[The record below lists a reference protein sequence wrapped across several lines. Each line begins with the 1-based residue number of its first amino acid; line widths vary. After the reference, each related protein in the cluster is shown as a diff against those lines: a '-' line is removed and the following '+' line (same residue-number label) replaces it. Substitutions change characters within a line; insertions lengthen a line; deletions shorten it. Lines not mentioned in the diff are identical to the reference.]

1 MNKDPVVAAALRTS
15 SPSSSSS
22 STSIVR
28 LQSAQKSYGA
38 TAVPSLHVQIATP
51 DPSQFNGMYD
61 DSGFD
66 DDLEDVVDIA
76 DSYRFMSRYYG
87 LVPLTTLTFFAG
99 LIALITWGWPPSS
112 DEVDEGQVY
121 PHPFFWKAFLIGT
134 FASMA
139 VQSLRVPMFILVS
152 WLPLGGNAAVVVS
165 TAAHVVV
172 HEACRLVSVP
182 LTIPSP
188 TSGFHSSYWL
198 GLGWG
203 AAEAAWGIVQGYSQ
217 LSLYEDLSDPWA
229 IRDLSCDECEE
240 DECLPEELD
249 LEDEAGAN
257 DDLAELED
265 RVEILERMRA
275 RGELEDV
282 MGLPFPLIPFALHV
296 LWRIDTLI
304 LNLGLTLIL
313 SGFYFDP
320 EPIYKHESAAVA
332 RDWPPIAPKPTPSRW
347 LPLAWVAVTVV
358 HIALSLVWKVVGRVG
373 VGAVTWGGL
382 IVALGSVFAGL
393 GVWGGVV

>member
-1 MNKDPVVAAALRTS
+1 
-15 SPSSSSS
+15 
-22 STSIVR
+22 
-28 LQSAQKSYGA
+28 
-38 TAVPSLHVQIATP
+38 
-51 DPSQFNGMYD
+51 
-61 DSGFD
+61 
-66 DDLEDVVDIA
+66 
-76 DSYRFMSRYYG
+76 MSRFYG
-87 LVPLTTLTFFAG
+87 LVPLITLAFFAG
-99 LIALITWGWPPSS
+99 LIALVTWGWPPSD
-112 DEVDEGQVY
+112 DEKDEGQAY
-121 PHPFFWKAFLIGT
+121 PHPFFWKAFLVGT

-152 WLPLGGNAAVVVS
+152 WLPLSGTGAVFVS
-165 TAAHVVV
+165 TVAHVIV

-182 LTIPSP
+182 LTVPSI

-203 AAEAAWGIVQGYSQ
+203 VAEAAWGIVQGYEQ
-217 LSLYEDLSDPWA
+217 LNLYEDLSDPWA
-229 IRDLSCDECEE
+229 IEDLACQECNDEGLCPVPE
-240 DECLPEELD
+240 DMDP
-249 LEDEAGAN
+249 EDEAGAN
-257 DDLAELED
+257 DDLAELEH

-275 RGELEDV
+275 RAELEDV

-320 EPIYKHESAAVA
+320 EPIYKHEGIVTA

-347 LPLAWVAVTVV
+347 LPLAWVAVTLV
-358 HIALSLVWKVVGRVG
+358 HITLSLVWKVVGRVG